1 MSFTIE
7 TEEKNKIS
15 FLNVKVIREQ
25 GKFTTSVYQ
34 KSTFSGVYTH
44 FDSFLPDTYK
54 TDLIYTFVNRCFWIC
69 SSWSMLHQQL
79 KLLREIFQKNGYLE
93 NFIDRCLKWPLNKRF
108 LKLKRS
114 LCN

>member
-7 TEEKNKIS
+7 TEENNKIS
-15 FLNVKVIREQ
+15 FLNVNVFCGQ
-25 GKFTTSVYQ
+25 GKFTASVYQ

-54 TDLIYTFVNRCFWIC
+54 IGLIYTFVNRCFRIC
-69 SSWSMLHQQL
+69 SNWSMLHQQL

-93 NFIDRCLKWPLNKRF
+93 NFIDRCLKWSLKKRF
-108 LKLKRS
+108 LQLKRS